1 MLKLESQ
8 VAGMH
13 QTIMDRID
21 IERKNLNKLFQ
32 KGQEKLENRFG
43 DLTVEMLK
51 RIDDHV
57 EKLRVQFS

>member
-1 MLKLESQ
+1 
-8 VAGMH
+8 MH
-13 QTIMDRID
+13 QTIKDRID
-21 IERKNLNKLFQ
+21 IERKKLNKLFQ